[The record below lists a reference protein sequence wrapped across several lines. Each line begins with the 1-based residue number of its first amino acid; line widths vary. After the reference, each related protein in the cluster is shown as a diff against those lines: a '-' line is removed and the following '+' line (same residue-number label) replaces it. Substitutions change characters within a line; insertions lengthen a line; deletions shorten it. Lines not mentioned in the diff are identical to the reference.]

1 MARDAVTAY
10 IALGANLGDTA
21 ASLRAA
27 VAAIAT
33 LAGTGVEAV
42 SSLYRSAPI
51 DATGPFYLNAVLR
64 AQTQLPAPVL
74 LQHLQAIEQAAGR
87 TRPALNAPRT
97 LDLDLLLYGEGQIH
111 SPALTVPH
119 PRMHGRAFVLRPLH
133 EIAPEWVPAEHLQR
147 VKGQDIAI
155 FGAF

>member
-1 MARDAVTAY
+1 MARDAVTTY

-33 LAGTGVEAV
+33 LPGTAVRAV

-64 AQTQLPAPVL
+64 AQTQLPAPLL

-97 LDLDLLLYGEGQIH
+97 LDLEVLLYGDGQIS

-119 PRMHGRAFVLRPLH
+119 PRMRDRAFVLLPLH
-133 EIAPEWVPAEHLQR
+133 EIAPERVPAACLLR
-147 VKGQDIAI
+147 VQGQDIAI
-155 FGAF
+155 LEDF